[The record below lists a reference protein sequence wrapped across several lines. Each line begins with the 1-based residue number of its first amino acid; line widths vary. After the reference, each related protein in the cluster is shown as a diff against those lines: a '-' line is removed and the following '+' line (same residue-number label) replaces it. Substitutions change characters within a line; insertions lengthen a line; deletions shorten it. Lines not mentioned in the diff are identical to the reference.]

1 MKTTMDDKNKDK
13 ILENTLLGDTAN
25 DNFVPI
31 MVDGNDE
38 SLDNL
43 VINSDLSIL
52 PLRNTILF
60 PGVILPVTIGRE
72 SSLEL
77 IKEASGKENFYFGA
91 ITQLD
96 EKVED
101 PEEKDLYQ
109 IGTVA
114 EIVKIFEMPNNMTTV
129 ILQGRKRFQLDKI
142 TQTSPY
148 RKAKVTLL
156 DDVKLNEENV
166 KTTALLTAIRETAV
180 KIIKLSPEYAQE
192 ATFAVNNIE
201 HPIFLINFICTH
213 SKITA
218 EEKQTLLEISDLQKR
233 AEILL
238 QKMVKELQM
247 LEIKD
252 DIQSKAQFDM
262 SRKQR
267 QYFLHQQMRLIQDEL
282 GGDPVEEDIKNIK
295 KAGAKKKWGK
305 TIDKVFK
312 KEVKKLQRMN
322 PSAPDYSIQMNY
334 LQEFVALPW
343 ETYTK
348 DKFDLKN
355 AEKVLNRDHY
365 GLDKVKERIIEHL
378 AVLKLKGD
386 LKAPI
391 LCLYGPPGVGKTSLG
406 KSVAEA
412 MGRKYVRM
420 SLGGLHDEAEIRG
433 HRRTYIGA
441 MPGRVIRNIKK
452 AGSSNPVFI
461 LDEIDKLGQ
470 DHRGDPSSA
479 LLEVLDPEQNNTF
492 HDNYLDVDYDL
503 SKVMFIATANQLD
516 AIPRPLRDRME
527 LINITGYILEEKL
540 QIAKRHLLPKQLET
554 HGLQENDI
562 EIPNKTLLRVIE
574 EYTWE
579 SGVRGLEK
587 MIAKIMRKTAVSIAK
602 NISKDTVVI
611 KPEDLEKI
619 LGIPIHQKD
628 LYEGNEYAGVVTGL
642 AWTAL
647 GGTILQV
654 EASVSEGKGDLT
666 LTGNLGKVM
675 KESAMLALE
684 YLRSNAQ
691 MLNLKSTDFDN
702 LRLHLHLPE
711 GAVPKDGPSAG
722 ITLTTAIASA
732 LTQRKV
738 RSKIAMTGEITLKG
752 KVLPVGGVKEKILAA
767 KRAGIKDILLSEKN
781 RKDIEDINSSY
792 LKGLTFHYIET
803 IEQLLDFAL
812 LKTKGK

>member
-1 MKTTMDDKNKDK
+1 MDEKKD
-13 ILENTLLGDTAN
+13 ILENALLGDTAN
-25 DNFVPI
+25 ENFVPI
-31 MVDGNDE
+31 MVDGDE
-38 SLDNL
+38 SSLENI
-43 VINSDLSIL
+43 VIDSELPIL

-77 IKEASGKENFYFGA
+77 IKEASNKENFHFGA
-91 ITQLD
+91 VTQLD

-101 PEEKDLYQ
+101 PVFDDLYK

-114 EIVKIFEMPNNMTTV
+114 EIVKVFEMPNNMTTV
-129 ILQGRKRFQLDKI
+129 ILQGRKRFKLDEI
-142 TQTSPY
+142 TVEKPY

-156 DDVKLNEENV
+156 DDVKLKEDSV
-166 KTTALLTAIRETAV
+166 KTTALITAIRETAA
-180 KIIKLSPEYAQE
+180 KIIKLSPQYAQE

-201 HPIFLINFICTH
+201 HPVFLINFICTH
-213 SKITA
+213 SGLSA
-218 EEKQTLLEISDLQKR
+218 QERQMLLEIDNLQKR
-233 AEILL
+233 AEVLL
-238 QKMVKELQM
+238 NKMVKELQM

-252 DIQSKAQFDM
+252 DIQNKAQFDM

-295 KAGAKKKWGK
+295 KAGAKKKWNK
-305 TIDKVFK
+305 VTDKVFK

-322 PSAPDYSIQMNY
+322 PSSPDYSIQLNY

-343 ETYTK
+343 EVYTK
-348 DKFDLKN
+348 DQFDLKN
-355 AEKVLNRDHY
+355 AEKILNRDHY
-365 GLDKVKERIIEHL
+365 GLEKIKERIIEHL

-406 KSVAEA
+406 KSVAES
-412 MGRKYVRM
+412 MGRKYIRM

-441 MPGRVIRNIKK
+441 MPGRILRNIKK

-461 LDEIDKLGQ
+461 LDEIDKIGQ

-503 SKVMFIATANQLD
+503 SKVMFIATANQLEV
-516 AIPRPLRDRME
+516 IPRPLRDRME
-527 LINITGYILEEKL
+527 LINITGYIVDEKL
-540 QIAKRHLLPKQLET
+540 QIAKRHLIPKQLKE
-554 HGLQENDI
+554 HGLKKEDVVI
-562 EIPNKTLLRVIE
+562 SDEVLLRVVE

-587 MIAKIMRKTAVSIAK
+587 KIAKIMRKAAVDIAK
-602 NISKDTVVI
+602 KVAKKAEIASS
-611 KPEDLEKI
+611 ELENI
-619 LGIPIHQKD
+619 LGIPI
-628 LYEGNEYAGVVTGL
+628 YEKEMYQGNEYAGVVTGL

-684 YLRSNAQ
+684 YLRSNAGI
-691 MLNLKSTDFDN
+691 LNLKSTDFDN

-722 ITLTTAIASA
+722 VTLTTAIASA
-732 LTQRKV
+732 LTKRKV
-738 RSKIAMTGEITLKG
+738 RNRIAMTGEITLKG
-752 KVLPVGGVKEKILAA
+752 KVLPVGGIKEKILAA

-781 RKDIEDINSSY
+781 KKDIQDINKMY
-792 LKGLTFHYIET
+792 LKGVTFHYMKTVE
-803 IEQLLDFAL
+803 ELLDFSL
-812 LKTKGK
+812 LKAKGK